1 MLTRRDELT
10 VCSSF
15 ASTHSQ
21 QRDRLASVHADEAQ
35 SSSST
40 CSFDN
45 DRSLA
50 LLENDEGRAPQ
61 QTAHDTPIQ
70 PVHPSAHPSTT
81 AMIDAIAASRA
92 FQVRCSGAMC
102 QSASAG
108 VPLVFRPWWAVCC
121 AQRDDS
127 FCAVVLYTLGIVLMN
142 TYYSVTAFIPGST
155 YAVFIAVSGQS
166 SLLLDI
172 ATPAVVVF
180 TTAAH
185 LISWWWVVKHYRWR
199 SAQLRHKSSA
209 RMSPTSM
216 QLALFL
222 SLSFVA
228 LLVGNLL
235 DPGKFGWLVN
245 CLVWP
250 VGGCVF
256 FWFPFCVPIAQLTTE
271 MEVAIHCL
279 RGIEAALQTS
289 LTEERRAVRTGHPSP
304 CHVASCEMASEAY
317 MDVYRLIESTSQRQR
332 TVLPLQLG
340 TLMLALLLNGWHLFV
355 ASAQRTAMTKL
366 FDPRAFL
373 HISLSVTCLTLL
385 LLLYVLIHGGRLRIA
400 GMSLQRTLGQR
411 QAMLPLCQQMEFCA
425 PVVRVLGSTE
435 FFNLTRVGA
444 LLFSYLTFYLIGVL
458 RTSGVPIRLAVQ

>member
-1 MLTRRDELT
+1 
-10 VCSSF
+10 
-15 ASTHSQ
+15 
-21 QRDRLASVHADEAQ
+21 
-35 SSSST
+35 
-40 CSFDN
+40 
-45 DRSLA
+45 
-50 LLENDEGRAPQ
+50 
-61 QTAHDTPIQ
+61 
-70 PVHPSAHPSTT
+70 
-81 AMIDAIAASRA
+81 
-92 FQVRCSGAMC
+92 
-102 QSASAG
+102 
-108 VPLVFRPWWAVCC
+108 
-121 AQRDDS
+121 
-127 FCAVVLYTLGIVLMN
+127 
-142 TYYSVTAFIPGST
+142 
-155 YAVFIAVSGQS
+155 
-166 SLLLDI
+166 
-172 ATPAVVVF
+172 
-180 TTAAH
+180 
-185 LISWWWVVKHYRWR
+185 
-199 SAQLRHKSSA
+199 
-209 RMSPTSM
+209 
-216 QLALFL
+216 
-222 SLSFVA
+222 
-228 LLVGNLL
+228 
-235 DPGKFGWLVN
+235 
-245 CLVWP
+245 VWP

-279 RGIEAALQTS
+279 RAIEAALQTS
-289 LTEERRAVRTGHPSP
+289 LTEERRALRTGHPSP

-340 TLMLALLLNGWHLFV
+340 TLMLALLLNGCTPFGGLEAGRARSTSPSCVRACVVAPFLLPRLLHALAAGHLFV